1 MNGGAGDES
10 KSQSTVQYS
19 TVTTKVHRACD
30 ESDTALPSSLY
41 VLHAGLRTY
50 YAVSRASS
58 STIHTLSRHD
68 LAQMDGNM
76 YLRSTFPPSFPPS
89 SLHPTRLPSTS
100 VRRSPQSKD
109 PSLTRPVRTRV
120 PDSCDRGP
128 PAPE

>member
-30 ESDTALPSSLY
+30 ESDTALHSSLY

-109 PSLTRPVRTRV
+109 PSPTRPVRTRV